1 MIIYFKMKYQF
12 VKRIL
17 DYLFIIVLSPII
29 FFIIILFSFL
39 IKLFNPKDKI
49 FFIQERVGYKKK
61 VFKIF
66 KFRTMYSTTE
76 SNLFTS
82 DNDPR
87 IDRFGVYLRKLRIDE
102 VPQFI
107 NIFLGD
113 MSLIGPR
120 PEQVHFVKELSKKY
134 GKRFDT
140 RHDVLPGITGLAQVE
155 HGYVADF
162 DDYSKKID
170 YDLLYVENI
179 SLLQD
184 IKIFF
189 KTFQIVLFKVGSR

>member
-1 MIIYFKMKYQF
+1 MKYQF
-12 VKRIL
+12 LKRIL
-17 DYLFIIVLSPII
+17 DYLFIVILSPII
-29 FFIIILFSFL
+29 ILMIIFFSIL

-49 FFIQERVGYKKK
+49 FFIQERVGYKQK
-61 VFKIF
+61 VFKIY
-66 KFRTMYSTTE
+66 KFRTMHSSSN

-82 DNDPR
+82 NNDPR
-87 IDRFGVYLRKLRIDE
+87 IDHLGIHLRKLRIDE
-102 VPQFI
+102 IPQFI

-134 GKRFDT
+134 GKRFNE
-140 RHDVLPGITGLAQVE
+140 RHNVLPGITGLAQVE

-170 YDLLYVENI
+170 YDLFYVENI
-179 SLLQD
+179 SLKQD
-184 IKIFF
+184 IYIFLKKF
-189 KTFQIVLFKVGSR
+189 KTIFLKIGSR

>member
-1 MIIYFKMKYQF
+1 MKYQF

>member
-1 MIIYFKMKYQF
+1 MSLYFKMKYQF

-17 DYLFIIVLSPII
+17 DYLFIVIFSPII
-29 FFIIILFSFL
+29 FFIIIFFSLL

-49 FFIQERVGYKKK
+49 FFIQERIGYKEK
-61 VFKIF
+61 VFKIY
-66 KFRTMYSTTE
+66 KFRTMYSSTE

-82 DNDPR
+82 DDDPR
-87 IDRFGVYLRKLRIDE
+87 IDRLGVYLRKLRIDE

-134 GKRFDT
+134 GKRFDS
-140 RHDVLPGITGLAQVE
+140 RHNVLPGITGLAQVE
-155 HGYVADF
+155 HGYVANLN
-162 DDYSKKID
+162 DYSKKID
-170 YDLLYVENI
+170 YDLSYVENM

-189 KTFQIVLFKVGSR
+189 KTFQIVFFKIGSR

>member
-1 MIIYFKMKYQF
+1 MKYQF
-12 VKRIL
+12 LKRIL
-17 DYLFIIVLSPII
+17 DYLFIVILSPII
-29 FFIIILFSFL
+29 ILMIIFFSIL

-49 FFIQERVGYKKK
+49 FFIQERVGYKQK
-61 VFKIF
+61 VFKIY
-66 KFRTMYSTTE
+66 KFRTMHSSSN

-82 DNDPR
+82 NNDPR
-87 IDRFGVYLRKLRIDE
+87 IDHLGIHLRKLRIDE
-102 VPQFI
+102 IPQFI

-134 GKRFDT
+134 GKRFNE
-140 RHDVLPGITGLAQVE
+140 RHNVLPGITGLAQVE

-170 YDLLYVENI
+170 YDLFYVENI
-179 SLLQD
+179 SLKQD
-184 IKIFF
+184 IYIFLKTF
-189 KTFQIVLFKVGSR
+189 KTIFLKIGSR